1 MASTDKVE
9 KWAALAQIA
18 SAFAVVLSLIYVG
31 LQLDESTRVARNG
44 THQSI
49 LQLKHE
55 WDSWL
60 IVDDDL
66 ADLVTRAQSPD
77 SASVFNGP
85 EHARFERYVTS
96 GLNIWE
102 YAYYSRVSEILGDD
116 EWGAWDRSFEQKV
129 LQPSW
134 DSIWV
139 KLRPAY
145 GTEFAR
151 HVDSVL
157 VLDRLRQPVPRS
169 GG

>member
-1 MASTDKVE
+1 MADPDRVE
-9 KWAALAQIA
+9 KWAGLAQIA
-18 SAFAVVLSLIYVG
+18 SAFAVVLSLVYVG
-31 LQLDESTRVARNG
+31 SQLDESTRVARNG
-44 THQSI
+44 THESI

-60 IVDDDL
+60 IVDSDL
-66 ADLVTRAQSPD
+66 AELVTRAQSPD
-77 SASVFNGP
+77 TASVLTGP
-85 EHARFERYVTS
+85 ERARFTRYVTS

-102 YAYYSRVSEILGDD
+102 YAYYSRTSEILNDD

-139 KLRPAY
+139 ELRPAY

-157 VLDRLRQPVPRS
+157 VLDRLRRAVPRT